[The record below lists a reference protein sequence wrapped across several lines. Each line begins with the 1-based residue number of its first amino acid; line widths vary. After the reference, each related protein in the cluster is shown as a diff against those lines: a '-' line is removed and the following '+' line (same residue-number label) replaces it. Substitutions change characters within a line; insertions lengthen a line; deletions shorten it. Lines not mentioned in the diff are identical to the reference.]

1 MAKVISTI
9 LIDDIDGTPIDGT
22 ETINFAFNGTAY
34 EIDLGPENAKE
45 FLDRVSVFIEHARP
59 VQTAAAPG
67 RKAHRAA
74 AAGTTTG
81 DAGDIRAWAK
91 ANGKPVNERGRISAT
106 LRQEYHAATAA

>member
-22 ETINFAFNGTAY
+22 ETIRFAFAGTAY

-45 FLDRVSVFIEHARP
+45 FHDRVAVFIGHARP
-59 VQTAAAPG
+59 VHTVGTTG
-67 RKAHRAA
+67 RKAHRATA
-74 AAGTTTG
+74 TTATG